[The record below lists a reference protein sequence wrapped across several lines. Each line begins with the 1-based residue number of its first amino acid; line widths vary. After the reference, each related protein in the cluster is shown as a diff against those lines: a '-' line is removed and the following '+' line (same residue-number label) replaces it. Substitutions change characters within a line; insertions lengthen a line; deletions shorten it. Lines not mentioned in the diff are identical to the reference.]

1 MITINELAVKFSDLA
16 TILDSIEV
24 KGIKNVKLVDQ
35 AYELCVKTVSDLK
48 ETIEEIQN
56 ESLPQNLQKEGE
68 SIDGEYS

>member
-16 TILDSIEV
+16 AILDSIEV

-48 ETIEEIQN
+48 ETIDAIQN
-56 ESLPQNLQKEGE
+56 KSEMEERSCEVG
-68 SIDGEYS
+68 DGDG